1 VATAEVV
8 RDFPLSLKGGAAKA
22 KIVSA
27 TRRKQTRETPAHRR
41 ASCALPH
48 GFGGA
53 AGFAASPGFG
63 GAPPADA
70 GPPGES
76 SSGTASMSCSVND

>member
-27 TRRKQTRETPAHRR
+27 TRRKQHASRAHTGGQAVRYPAVSVVSQVLRLRQVSAVRRLRMLDDREIFVRN
-41 ASCALPH
+41 CEYVV
-48 GFGGA
+48 FG
-53 AGFAASPGFG
+53 
-63 GAPPADA
+63 
-70 GPPGES
+70 E
-76 SSGTASMSCSVND
+76 